1 MQSIAEETMS
11 SPLAKLGALRH
22 PAYRD
27 GVLVVVAIAMAT
39 LIGIML
45 AHYLDEENVI
55 SVYLLAIV
63 VISLTCSRVASLISC
78 AASVLCFDYF
88 IMPPRFNLLPIDSS
102 LWLSFLVMFAV
113 ATSISHLTSRIK
125 TLADQL
131 DLRVRQRTLELQD
144 VNRNLVR
151 EVEQRTVAEKSLE
164 SVIREL
170 TASNAVLTQMVRIA
184 SHDLQEPLRVIQG
197 YSDLLKNRYADKLD
211 QNGTE
216 FLDFIVEGTHRMESL
231 IQGVL
236 SHARIKQGT
245 ERFQRTDLNEVLK
258 DAISN
263 IAVSVEQSGVT
274 ISQDHLPSVLADRT
288 QLLQLFQNLMINA
301 IRFRSQ
307 TPLKVH
313 ISVER
318 HGNIWEFSVTDNGIG
333 VDPKYHNEIFGMF
346 KRLSSRMVPSGSGIG
361 LAICKS
367 VIENHNGKIWVESK
381 LGSGSKFKFTLPA
394 EADEERLP

>member
-1 MQSIAEETMS
+1 MMQSIAEEPMS
-11 SPLAKLGALRH
+11 SPLTKLR
-22 PAYRD
+22 AYRSPAIRD
-27 GVLVVVAIAMAT
+27 CVLVVVAIALAT
-39 LIGIML
+39 LFGSML

-63 VISLTCSRVASLISC
+63 VISLTCSRAASLFSC

-88 IMPPRFNLLPIDSS
+88 IMPPKFHLLPVDSS
-102 LWLSFLVMFAV
+102 LWFSFIVMFAV

-125 TLADQL
+125 SLADQL
-131 DLRVRQRTLELQD
+131 DLRVRQRTLELQE
-144 VNRNLVR
+144 VNCSLRR

-164 SVIREL
+164 SLIREL
-170 TASNAVLTQMVRIA
+170 TASNAVLMQMVRIA

-197 YSDLLKNRYADKLD
+197 YSDLLKNRYAEKLD
-211 QNGTE
+211 QNGAE

-245 ERFQRTDLNEVLK
+245 ERFQCTDLNEVLK
-258 DAISN
+258 DVLSN

-274 ISQDHLPSVLADRT
+274 ITHDQLPCVLADRT

-301 IRFRSQ
+301 IRFRSEA
-307 TPLKVH
+307 PLIVH
-313 ISVER
+313 VSVAP
-318 HGNIWEFSVTDNGIG
+318 GGSLWQFTVTDNGIG
-333 VDPKYHNEIFGMF
+333 IDPKYHDEIFGMF

-367 VIENHNGKIWVESK
+367 VIENHNGKIWVESQ

-394 EADEERLP
+394 EEDEER

>member
-1 MQSIAEETMS
+1 MQLIAEEPMS
-11 SPLAKLGALRH
+11 SPLVKLGADR
-22 PAYRD
+22 PSAVRD
-27 GVLVVVAIAMAT
+27 GIVVAVAIALAT

-63 VISLTCSRVASLISC
+63 VISLTCSRTASLISC

-88 IMPPRFNLLPIDSS
+88 IMPPKFTLLPVDSS
-102 LWLSFLVMFAV
+102 LWLSFAVMFAV

-131 DLRVRQRTLELQD
+131 DLRVRQRTLELQE
-144 VNRNLVR
+144 VNCSLRR

-170 TASNAVLTQMVRIA
+170 TASNAVLMQMVRIA

-197 YSDLLKNRYADKLD
+197 YSELLKNRYSGKLD
-211 QNGTE
+211 QNGAE
-216 FLDFIVEGTHRMESL
+216 FLEFIVEGTQRMESL

-236 SHARIKQGT
+236 SHARVKQGT

-263 IAVSVEQSGVT
+263 IAVSIEQSGVT
-274 ISQDHLPSVLADRT
+274 ISHEQLPSVLADRT
-288 QLLQLFQNLMINA
+288 QLLQLFQNLLINA

-307 TPLKVH
+307 IPLLVH
-313 ISVER
+313 VSAVR
-318 HGNIWEFSVTDNGIG
+318 NGNVWEFSIRDNGIG
-333 VDPKYHNEIFGMF
+333 IDPKYHDEIFGMF

-367 VIENHNGKIWVESK
+367 VTENHNGKIWVESEFGN
-381 LGSGSKFKFTLPA
+381 GSTFKFTLPA
-394 EADEERLP
+394 NEDEER

>member
-1 MQSIAEETMS
+1 MS
-11 SPLAKLGALRH
+11 SPLARLGAFRH

-78 AASVLCFDYF
+78 AVSVLCFDYF
-88 IMPPRFNLLPIDSS
+88 IMPPRFNFLPIDSS

-216 FLDFIVEGTHRMESL
+216 FLDFIVDGTHRMESL

-236 SHARIKQGT
+236 SHSRIKQGT

-263 IAVSVEQSGVT
+263 IAVSVEQSGVS

-307 TPLKVH
+307 TPLTVH

-333 VDPKYHNEIFGMF
+333 VDPNYHNEIFGMF
-346 KRLSSRMVPSGSGIG
+346 KRLSSQMVPSGSGIG

-394 EADEERLP
+394 EAAEERLP